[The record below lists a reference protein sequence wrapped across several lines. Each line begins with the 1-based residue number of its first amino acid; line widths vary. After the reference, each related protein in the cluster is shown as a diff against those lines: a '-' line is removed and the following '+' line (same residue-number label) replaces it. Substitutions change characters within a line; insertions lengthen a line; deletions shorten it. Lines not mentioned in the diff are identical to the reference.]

1 MDRQNNRTPHAHLN
15 PSFDLRAGLFPL
27 GSALIAAEKLT
38 PPRAPRAILD
48 SDEILAVRL
57 IEGIR
62 HPQPVM
68 FPSMRVESPQ
78 PFPREAILEM
88 AGRHA

>member
-1 MDRQNNRTPHAHLN
+1 MDRQNKCTPHAHLN
-15 PSFDLRAGLFPL
+15 PSFDLRAGLLPL

-38 PPRAPRAILD
+38 PSRAARAILD
-48 SDEILAVRL
+48 PDEVLALRL

-62 HPQPVM
+62 HPQPVL

-78 PFPREAILEM
+78 PFYREVLHEM
-88 AGRHA
+88 AGSDV